1 MFGLLEAAYMCMALN
16 LNHEARNQSLLGN
29 IAVAEV
35 VLNRVDDDRYP
46 DTICEVVRQGPTY
59 KWRPQLPVKHRCQFS
74 WFCDGKTD
82 VPNDPYA
89 WERSLAIAQDMVDM
103 GQTGLLEGATH
114 YHSIRVFPEWRK
126 TKTRIVKIEDHIF
139 YRWEYP

>member
-1 MFGLLEAAYMCMALN
+1 M
-16 LNHEARNQSLLGN
+16 
-29 IAVAEV
+29 
-35 VLNRVDDDRYP
+35 
-46 DTICEVVRQGPTY
+46 
-59 KWRPQLPVKHRCQFS
+59 
-74 WFCDGKTD
+74 
-82 VPNDPYA
+82 PNDPYA

>member
-1 MFGLLEAAYMCMALN
+1 MALN
-16 LNHEARNQSLLGN
+16 RYHEARNQWLLGN

-46 DTICEVVRQGPTY
+46 DTNCEVVRQGPTY